1 MKKIFKVTIEE
12 ILSKSIEVE
21 AEDDLEAMRIIRD
34 KYDDEEIVLTA
45 DDFLCSDISAEDI
58 SEE

>member
-34 KYDDEEIVLTA
+34 KYYDEEIVLAA
-45 DDFLCSDISAEDI
+45 DDFLCSDIYAEDI
-58 SEE
+58 SD